1 MSALLYIVLGIII
14 GGIGLHMMYARFIF
28 NKIKG
33 ENTTLKEG
41 FTKLVDTQVLP
52 VIDEKVAPKVN
63 EMGASLVERV
73 KVELLPE
80 LTKEM
85 KNVMKDVVPDL
96 VNPISERIDELED
109 KLDELS
115 SIRSR

>member
-1 MSALLYIVLGIII
+1 MSALLYIFLGIVL
-14 GGIGLHMMYARFIF
+14 GGIGLHLMYARFIF

-33 ENTTLKEG
+33 ENLTLKEG
-41 FTKLVDTQVLP
+41 FAKLVDSEVLP

-63 EMGASLVERV
+63 QLGTSLVDKV
-73 KVELLPE
+73 KAELLPE

-85 KNVMKDVVPDL
+85 KEIVKEIGPEL

-109 KLDELS
+109 KLDEIA
-115 SIRSR
+115 SIKSR